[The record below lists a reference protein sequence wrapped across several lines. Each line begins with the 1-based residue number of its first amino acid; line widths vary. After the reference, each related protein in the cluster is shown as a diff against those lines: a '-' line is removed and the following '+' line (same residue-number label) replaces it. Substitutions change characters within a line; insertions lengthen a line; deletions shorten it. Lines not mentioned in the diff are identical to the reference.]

1 VSTCHEGFADTANTT
16 LAREIGD
23 NHGQIDQPYENA
35 EWWPAN
41 CVEKIK
47 KVDAAGQPLQ
57 VYARITCTGVDVEL
71 NVGLPVARNQLA
83 LLAVGI
89 DLCVVFAFLFF
100 LWHVTYY
107 VKLEAERHRNLL
119 VETQEFAL
127 EFTNLPKVNIDYSIV
142 QLKADLW
149 HHIEAEIKKQP

>member
-1 VSTCHEGFADTANTT
+1 LGF
-16 LAREIGD
+16 
-23 NHGQIDQPYENA
+23 
-35 EWWPAN
+35 
-41 CVEKIK
+41 
-47 KVDAAGQPLQ
+47 
-57 VYARITCTGVDVEL
+57 
-71 NVGLPVARNQLA
+71 GLSVARKQIA

-100 LWHVTYY
+100 LWHITYY

-127 EFTNLPKVNIDYSIV
+127 EFTNLPKVNKDCKGKDCGYSIV

-149 HHIEAEIKKQP
+149 HHIEAQIKKEP